1 MTTMNGY
8 AGKILRVDLS
18 SGRTWTEPLSQ
29 PLVDQYVGGRGFAA
43 RIIYDETRGVAPL
56 GPDNRLVFASGP
68 FAGVYLPAGG
78 KLTIAAKSPAT
89 GLYGDANIGGHI
101 AAELKYAGYDAI
113 VFQGAAERPVYLF
126 VDDDRVEIR
135 DAAAYWGTGAIECET
150 ALKKALGEEFQ
161 ICTIGPAG
169 EKLVK
174 FACVSH
180 DIGRQAGR
188 TGVGAVM
195 GSKNLKAVAVRGS
208 QTVPVADV
216 DALRRIGREMLLKV
230 KADPGLKVWHDY
242 GLTSVAT
249 WANSIGAFPTRNF
262 QSGFYEAVDG
272 IGHLAAKERIIV
284 GSKACF
290 GCPMACGK
298 FSRVKERGVWVE
310 GPEYETTALIGGNC
324 AIDRIEDVAY
334 ANYLCDELGL
344 DTISAGNVIGFA
356 MECYERGVID
366 DSHTGGV
373 AVRFGDIEAFAT
385 LAGQIARRE
394 GIGAV
399 LAEGVRHAASVW
411 GKGSAAYAIQV
422 KGLEWSGYES
432 RGAPAMMLAYM
443 TADIG
448 AHHNRAW
455 AITFDIAQGRDK
467 VEGKAAKVI
476 ELQHIRP
483 LFDVLGACRLPW
495 VEMGLDLKYYADLFP
510 AVTGRDLSWDG
521 LLEVSERVYN
531 LNRAYGVRE
540 VEGFGRAAD
549 YPPERFFTDPVPT
562 GATQGSLITREMLDQ
577 LLDDYYRLRGWSADG
592 IPTAATLARL
602 GLEAEAAELA
612 ALGRLG

>member
-1 MTTMNGY
+1 METINGY

-18 SGRTWTEPLSQ
+18 SGETWTEPLA
-29 PLVDQYVGGRGFAA
+29 PELVENYIGGRGFAA
-43 RIIYDETRGVAPL
+43 RIIYDETKGADPL
-56 GPDNRLVFASGP
+56 GPENRLVFASGP
-68 FAGVYLPAGG
+68 FAGVFIPAGG

-113 VFQGAAERPVYLF
+113 VIKGAAAKPVYLYI
-126 VDDDRVEIR
+126 DDDKVEIR
-135 DAAAYWGTGAIECET
+135 DAAPFWGTGAIESET
-150 ALKKALGEEFQ
+150 ALKDELGEEFQ
-161 ICTIGPAG
+161 VCTIGQAG
-169 EKLVK
+169 ENLVK
-174 FACVSH
+174 YACVSH

-216 DALRRIGREMLLKV
+216 DALRRIGKEMLLKV
-230 KADPGLKVWHDY
+230 KADPGLQVWHDY

-262 QSGFYEAVDG
+262 RSGYFEG
-272 IGHLAAKERIIV
+272 IEGIDHHAAKDRIIV

-344 DTISAGNVIGFA
+344 DTISAGNVVGFA
-356 MECYERGVID
+356 MECFERGVID
-366 DSHTGGV
+366 ESQTDGLTL
-373 AVRFGDIEAFAT
+373 RFGDVKAFAA
-385 LAGQIARRE
+385 LVNKIARRE
-394 GIGAV
+394 GIGAI
-399 LAEGVRHAASVW
+399 LADGVRHAAAVW
-411 GKGSAAYAIQV
+411 GQGSEAYAIQI

-455 AITFDIAQGRDK
+455 AITFDMAQGREK

-483 LFDVLGACRLPW
+483 LFDCLGACRLPW
-495 VEMGLDLKYYADLFP
+495 VEMGLDLAYYAQLFP
-510 AVTGRDLSWDG
+510 AITGRDRSWED
-521 LLEVSERVYN
+521 LLLVSERVYN
-531 LNRAYGVRE
+531 LTRAYAGRE
-540 VEGFGRAAD
+540 MPGFGRAND
-549 YPPERFFTDPVPT
+549 YPPERFYTDPVPT
-562 GATQGSLITREMLDQ
+562 GATEGSLITREKIEQ
-577 LLDDYYRLRGWSADG
+577 LLDDYYQLRGWTTDG
-592 IPTAATLARL
+592 MPTPATLQRL
-602 GLEAEAAELA
+602 GLGTVAEEMLA
-612 ALGRLG
+612 R